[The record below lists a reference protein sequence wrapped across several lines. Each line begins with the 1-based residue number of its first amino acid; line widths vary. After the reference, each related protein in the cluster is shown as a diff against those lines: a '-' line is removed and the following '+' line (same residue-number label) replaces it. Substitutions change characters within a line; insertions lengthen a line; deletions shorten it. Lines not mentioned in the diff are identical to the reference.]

1 MSAVQTLSALVLG
14 HTDYGDTDR
23 IVQLITAEQGRISAP
38 ARGARSSKKRFTGTL
53 ELGSRIE
60 ATLRRGKGELWQ
72 FQAAELVHG
81 HPHIRSFLE
90 SITLSAYLCE
100 MVRELGRREQ
110 PEPKLFGLL
119 DVALLV
125 LDACTE
131 PPQAA
136 FRLGFEAKALSFA
149 GLTPVLTQCAGCGQ
163 AADGPMIWSVSG
175 GGMMH
180 EACGVGPGVSSAWAL
195 AVEGFRRTPL
205 SELVDTPAPTGG
217 SPWLLSE
224 LMIWHQGRPLRSREL
239 LITLEAG

>member
-14 HTDYGDTDR
+14 HTDYGDNDR
-23 IVQLITAEQGRISAP
+23 IVQLITAEQGRISAI
-38 ARGARSSKKRFTGTL
+38 ARGARSSKKRFTGSL

-72 FQAAELVHG
+72 FQAAELIHG
-81 HPHIRSFLE
+81 HPHIRGFLE
-90 SITLSAYLCE
+90 SIALSAYCCE
-100 MVRELGRREQ
+100 VVRETGRREQ

-149 GLTPVLTQCAGCGQ
+149 GLTPVLTQCAGCGL
-163 AADGPMIWSVSG
+163 AAEGPMVWSVSG
-175 GGMMH
+175 GGMVH
-180 EACGVGPGVSSAWAL
+180 SACGVGPQVTASWAQ

-205 SELVDTPAPTGG
+205 AELVDTKAPAGG

-239 LITLEAG
+239 LITLEGG